1 RRDGR
6 QVSLA
11 EGPFLA
17 HEAASLLTTRFFH
30 GYAHFLVHIRNARE
44 AVLHRALAPDMRL
57 EDFPVVDGMLARLAG
72 VSDHHAALKLVEIDA
87 QFNPMFAAGREF
99 DGSGAAKRWRIVVLR
114 SSGHIDDDGLGV
126 AAGVDPVDLALPCSG
141 HAVER
146 GANGYGHGAGAANAR
161 AGG

>member
-17 HEAASLLTTRFFH
+17 HEAASLLPIGFFH
-30 GYAHFLVHIRNARE
+30 GYAHFLGHFRNALE

-57 EDFPVVDGMLARLAG
+57 EDFPVVDAMLARLAG

-87 QFNPMFAAGREF
+87 QFNAMFAAGRMEKLGDFREEREAIALGFYESRKGSKTFFPF
-99 DGSGAAKRWRIVVLR
+99 DVARDQLDTAIV
-114 SSGHIDDDGLGV
+114 GIIGLY
-126 AAGVDPVDLALPCSG
+126 D
-141 HAVER
+141 
-146 GANGYGHGAGAANAR
+146 
-161 AGG
+161 AGGIK